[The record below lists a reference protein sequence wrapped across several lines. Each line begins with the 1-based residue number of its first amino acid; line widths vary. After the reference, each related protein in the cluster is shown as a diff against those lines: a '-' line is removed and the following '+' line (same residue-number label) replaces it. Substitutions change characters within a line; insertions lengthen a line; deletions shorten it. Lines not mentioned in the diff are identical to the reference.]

1 MRNSAFLQEILDKN
15 PEEYYTCNTRLWGLR
30 MFSIRLDKNIERSLN
45 ELAALTQETKSAMIR
60 EAILQY
66 IEDKLDYI
74 AAVRALNDAKRQ
86 KTIPLEDVLA
96 EFKDGL

>member
-1 MRNSAFLQEILDKN
+1 
-15 PEEYYTCNTRLWGLR
+15 

-66 IEDKLDYI
+66 IDYKSI
-74 AAVRALNDAKRQ
+74 TVVFPNF
-86 KTIPLEDVLA
+86 A
-96 EFKDGL
+96 ERSSM